1 MFIIGRWKI
10 EDEKIISALLS
21 NTTVNSAADE
31 IGCNPSVIYAR
42 RKDATFLRKL
52 QQAQDDA
59 LSGTVRYL
67 QSSMATA
74 AETLVDISLNGSEQ
88 NRLTASRTIL
98 EQAAR
103 LTETVDVVERLHKI
117 EAIMGGDIEG

>member
-1 MFIIGRWKI
+1 MGRRKI

-21 NTTVNSAADE
+21 NTTVNGAASA

-42 RKDATFLRKL
+42 RKDDAFLRKL

-67 QSSMATA
+67 QSSMTTA
-74 AETLVDISLNGSEQ
+74 AETLVDISKNGSEQ

-103 LTETVDVVERLHKI
+103 LTETVDIVERLHKI
-117 EAIMGGDIEG
+117 EAITGGYAND

>member
-1 MFIIGRWKI
+1 
-10 EDEKIISALLS
+10 
-21 NTTVNSAADE
+21 
-31 IGCNPSVIYAR
+31 
-42 RKDATFLRKL
+42 
-52 QQAQDDA
+52 
-59 LSGTVRYL
+59 
-67 QSSMATA
+67 MATA

>member
-1 MFIIGRWKI
+1 MFIIGRRKI

-74 AETLVDISLNGSEQ
+74 AETLVDISLRERA